1 MSKELIL
8 LLCIICFFI
17 ADQAF
22 CAMEGLVG
30 AWLFDN
36 DSDQKAIDASKKGHD
51 GEYVGN
57 AKNDKNGKFGSA
69 LACDGT
75 EAYVMVPDHDDFEFD
90 KDFTIVCW
98 FKNSVPPSDHSGL
111 VTKGYH
117 KPSGAGGNSKPWYLV
132 YFLKTGTVDLYLRDT
147 KDVNSRAIGK
157 TLIND
162 DKWHHVAAMK
172 EGNKVKIFV
181 DGQEDGSADAV
192 DAKYGQNDQPLVFMV
207 HYDRW
212 INGMMDEVA
221 IFNRA
226 LKSNE
231 IAQIMKGLSLSVL
244 SVSSN
249 EKLTVSWGKIK
260 SM

>member
-1 MSKELIL
+1 MFSKLIL
-8 LLCIICFFI
+8 LSLILCLTIIN
-17 ADQAF
+17 QAF
-22 CAMEGLVG
+22 SAMEGLVG
-30 AWLFDN
+30 AWLFDD
-36 DSDQKAIDASKKGHD
+36 DSDKKVVDASKRGHD
-51 GEYVGN
+51 GEYIGN
-57 AKNDKNGKFGSA
+57 AKRDKNGKFGSA
-69 LACDGT
+69 LICDGT
-75 EAYVMVPDHDDFEFD
+75 EAYVMIPDHDDFEFD

-117 KPSGAGGNSKPWYLV
+117 RPAGSGGNSKPWYLV

-147 KDVNSRAIGK
+147 KDANSRAIGK

-162 DKWHHVAAMK
+162 DKWHHVTAMK

-181 DGQEDGSADAV
+181 DGKEDGIADAV

-212 INGMMDEVA
+212 LNGMMDEVA

-226 LKSNE
+226 LKTNE
-231 IAQIMKGLSLSVL
+231 ISQIMKGLSQSVL
-244 SVSSN
+244 SVSSK
-249 EKLTVSWGKIK
+249 EKLAFSWGKIK
-260 SM
+260 LM

>member
-1 MSKELIL
+1 MSKNLIL
-8 LLCIICFFI
+8 LSFILCFFV
-17 ADQAF
+17 AGQAF

-30 AWLFDN
+30 AWLFDD
-36 DSDQKAIDASKKGHD
+36 DSDQKAIDASKRGHD
-51 GEYVGN
+51 GKYIGN
-57 AKNDKNGKFGSA
+57 AKKDKNGKFGSA
-69 LACDGT
+69 LICDGT
-75 EAYVMVPDHDDFEFD
+75 EAYVMVSDHDDFEFD

-111 VTKGYH
+111 ITKGYH
-117 KPSGAGGNSKPWYLV
+117 RPAGSGGNSKPWYLV

-147 KDVNSRAIGK
+147 KDTNSRAMGK

-181 DGQEDGSADAV
+181 DGQEDGVADAI

-221 IFNRA
+221 LFNRA
-226 LKSNE
+226 LKTNE
-231 IAQIMKGLSLSVL
+231 INQIMKGLSQSVL
-244 SVSSN
+244 SVSPKD
-249 EKLTVSWGKIK
+249 KLAINWCKIK